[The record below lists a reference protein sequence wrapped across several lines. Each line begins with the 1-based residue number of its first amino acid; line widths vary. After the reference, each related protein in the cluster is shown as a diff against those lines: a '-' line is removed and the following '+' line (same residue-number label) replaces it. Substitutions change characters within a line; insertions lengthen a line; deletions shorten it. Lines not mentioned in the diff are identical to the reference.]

1 MKNITLSVV
10 DELNR
15 QARIKAVE
23 SSTSVS
29 AMFKAFLLQLT
40 SSEQSGGTGEEKPE
54 FKLRRYRRLAI
65 TAFFDGRSFDILGDR
80 LFPHC

>member
-1 MKNITLSVV
+1 MKNITLSVD
-10 DELNR
+10 DELYR

-40 SSEQSGGTGEEKPE
+40 SSEKSGGTGEEKPE
-54 FKLRRYRRLAI
+54 L
-65 TAFFDGRSFDILGDR
+65 
-80 LFPHC
+80 